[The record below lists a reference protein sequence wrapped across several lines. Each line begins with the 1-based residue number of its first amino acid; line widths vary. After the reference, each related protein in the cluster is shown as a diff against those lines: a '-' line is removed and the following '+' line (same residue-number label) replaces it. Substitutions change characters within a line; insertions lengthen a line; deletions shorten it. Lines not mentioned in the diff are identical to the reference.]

1 MSQPGEASTN
11 PEEAGVGPAL
21 ARLRAEIDRIDRALL
36 DALNERAR
44 RVQEVGRIKAEAGLE
59 VYSAARER
67 DLLDALRLANSG
79 PFPVEA
85 VEPVFR
91 EIISATR
98 SLERRLRVAYL
109 GPEGTFS
116 HLAARKHFG
125 TSMELVPTAAI
136 GEVFAAVERGEV
148 ELGLVPVE
156 NTTEGVVTQTL
167 DAFADSELSIC
178 GEVLLRISQHL
189 LSQSGRLADVKRVAS
204 IPQALAQCRLWLER
218 QLPGIER
225 IESASTAAAA
235 RLAASDAGV
244 AAIASAA
251 AAAAYG
257 LVGVAAAIEDRRDN
271 TTRFLLLGR
280 QPTPPSGSDLTS
292 AVFTVR
298 KAQAGAL
305 HRLLEPFAR
314 LGVNLTSIQSRP
326 MPGKPFEYL
335 FYLDLEGHRDDSR
348 VASALAEA
356 AAQAHSHRVLGSFP
370 RAAASGPPT
379 PPAGEER

>member
-1 MSQPGEASTN
+1 MSQPGEASAKT
-11 PEEAGVGPAL
+11 EAAAAVEPAL
-21 ARLRAEIDRIDRALL
+21 ARLRAEIDRIDAGLL
-36 DALNERAR
+36 DALNQRAR
-44 RVQEVGRIKAEAGLE
+44 CVQEVGRLKAEAGLE

-67 DLLDALRLANSG
+67 DLVEALRRANPG
-79 PFPVEA
+79 PFPADA

-98 SLERRLRVAYL
+98 SLERRLRVAFL

-125 TSMELVPTAAI
+125 ASVELAPAASI
-136 GEVFAAVERGEV
+136 GEVFAAVEQGRV

-167 DAFADSELSIC
+167 DAFADAEITIC

-204 IPQALAQCRLWLER
+204 IPQALAQCRIWLER
-218 QLPGIER
+218 NLPGVER

-251 AAAAYG
+251 AGAAYG
-257 LVGVAAAIEDRRDN
+257 LATVEAAIEDRRDN

-280 QPTPPSGSDLTS
+280 QPPPPSGSDLTS

-314 LGVNLTSIQSRP
+314 RGVNLTSIQSRP

-335 FYLDLEGHRDDSR
+335 FYLDLEGHRDDPR
-348 VASALAEA
+348 VAGALAEA

-370 RAAASGPPT
+370 RASAPHVAPA
-379 PPAGEER
+379 AGEER